1 MNENGHTIRGA
12 FTRPKQPEKSDGGLT
27 RGLEDLGYVVGEIA
41 NDFNDLLTGILGYVA
56 RLKTLIPE
64 DDQKF
69 QTANAIEISARRAV
83 ELTHRIIRHSPKDT
97 PKPRLFQINPIV
109 EKAADKLSAAADN
122 VRIITELQTP
132 PGPIMGDSKMLL
144 RALFHLGRNAIE
156 AMPSGGLL
164 TFSTHPFFSDG
175 TTTFDGFPVPEG
187 GYVSIVVSDT
197 GCGIPESLR
206 EKVFDCFFTTKTEG
220 TGIGLTL
227 TARCVRKHVGFLRV
241 ENREDGVT
249 FEILLPTKMSLA

>member
-1 MNENGHTIRGA
+1 MKENISTTAGL
-12 FTRPKQPEKSDGGLT
+12 KQPDKPEGLT

-41 NDFNDLLTGILGYVA
+41 NDFNDLLTGILGYA
-56 RLKTLIPE
+56 SNLKTLIPE
-64 DDQKF
+64 DDEKF
-69 QTANAIEISARRAV
+69 QAANAIETSARRAV

-109 EKAADKLSAAADN
+109 ERAINKLSATGGDN
-122 VRIITELQTP
+122 VRIVTELGSP
-132 PGPIMGDSKMLL
+132 PGPIMGDPKMLL

-164 TFSTHPFFSDG
+164 TFSTRPFFSDG
-175 TTTFDGFPVPEG
+175 TTEFDGFPVPEG

-197 GCGIPESLR
+197 GCGITESVR
-206 EKVFDCFFTTKTEG
+206 EQMFDCFFTTKEEG

-227 TARCVRKHVGFLRV
+227 TARCVRKHGGFIRM
-241 ENREDGVT
+241 ENRKDGVT
-249 FEILLPTKMSLA
+249 FEVLLPTKLSLT